1 MYKNYDSLRS
11 GRDTW
16 LKNDVG
22 DSIGSPPTAST
33 KKAFRYL
40 MTAFA
45 MLSFL
50 FLGGAAF
57 AQTTVISA
65 SGSGSFEGAN
75 FAADGWTLVQGTAA
89 ANNNFLTG
97 NAGAVGF
104 TPTHGTKGVF
114 VTTNGTSRGYNTGA
128 GSWIWMY
135 RDVTLNAGET
145 VASVT
150 MDMFGNPGDTGFDG
164 IVVGLTDQT
173 FTASIAT
180 GATGT
185 MSGTVVPGMTFATT
199 ATSNGFI
206 EDGSYAVATNRTFT
220 VSAVA
225 MGNTLSSSAKRLW
238 IGWRCDGSVGNPA
251 TPMSFDRVNFVTAA
265 PANFTAVQSGLFS
278 SPATWGGAVPAPGNN
293 IVIPAG
299 TTVTVDQALNYSSLT
314 IDGTLQWGSSSNTVT
329 LGGNVLIGSTGRLLA
344 YTAATTPVGITLTIG
359 GNYTNNGYANHAVGT
374 GTLATLTFNG
384 SGSTLG
390 GTGTFAGDGTR
401 GIIRQLFFQNNGSNT
416 INTTQNLTTYSL
428 GHTGAGNLN
437 TNGKLMVDN
446 TAQYYGLAENIQ
458 VANVAVTNMGS
469 GYTSAPIPS
478 CSGASLWTAAAALSV
493 GNVRITA
500 SDIYVVSVA
509 GTSGTT
515 APAHTS
521 GAATAT
527 GGTAE
532 FLWVGPAGTIGTPY
546 TPAAL
551 TVGTQ
556 YFYGGNLYTAVATTA
571 MGVAGAPVHTS
582 GTVGSLRYVGT
593 PAKVSASWDAIT
605 STLRSLNLVTAG
617 TGYASSTAP
626 AITIIA
632 NAAGTGASASAVVLY
647 TQNGPTSSLFQKSGG
662 AATISGGL
670 TINSDAGAGLLT
682 GDVQASSGVA
692 TLSTTNGGNNYTVA
706 PTVGFAG
713 PTQLNLVTNAGTGF
727 TSAPTITVTGGNL
740 VTGTALTSSNFTIT
754 VDNGNVASV
763 YLNTGTT
770 ATYSTPPTLSF
781 TGGGGSGATLAFP
794 SGSWPTATA
803 NIGTNG
809 QLTSFTMTNSG
820 YGYAAA
826 PTVGV
831 GTTTGTANGGTFTS
845 VAAAPVARVA
855 LYNLTLNFFA
865 PATSAIVNAD
875 DASIPTNRKINT
887 LSLNGNGNGLNL
899 ASNLVLYGTTPLAL
913 VASGNTPG
921 NILNMGGNTVTCT
934 TNGFGGLAGTIGA
947 TNSFVKNGSF
957 VLTGRG
963 GGSTFNFPFGGTFT
977 WFAGS
982 GSNATGSNTLTVKV
996 TDTAAP
1002 TNAVTG
1008 GTGLAMGTRAYRVQ
1022 TATTLGAAATAGT
1035 NPTILMS
1042 FNGVDGLTTTQDQ
1055 TFLSD
1060 GTSLTG
1066 PWTTRSTAFG
1076 ASGAL
1081 PATGTKTTAT
1091 VAPGPIVI
1099 TGDNYYAW
1107 STPASTIVDFSP
1119 LTVCASSGTFT
1130 ITGTNFTGVTAV
1142 SIGGTPVTSFTVVNA
1157 TTITG
1162 VAGSGTT
1169 GFASVTKN
1177 GATISGVQT
1186 VTVTGSAA
1194 APGVAPAS
1202 ANIIPG
1208 GAVSFT
1214 ATGAGGTM
1222 KWYDA
1227 ATGGTLLFTGN
1238 TYNANICT
1246 SRSIYVAEDNG
1257 SCEGARAAVPITVQ
1271 PIVITPTVASFC
1283 GTGGTTTLNV
1293 TPTDPSI
1300 TYTWTALTPTASF
1313 VSSNVGNS
1321 VDVNLTETSDFKVT
1335 ATTALGGCS
1344 IDAFISVGVY
1354 PLPTATV
1361 TTTASGVCP
1370 GTSATINSG
1379 LSAGNFTSSS
1389 ITFAPH
1395 TAPGTATTLVTGG
1408 AAVVPVSGG
1417 TSLPLD
1423 DVGWGGLPIGFN
1435 FNFFGT
1441 NYSTINVGSNGTVQ
1455 FGALN
1460 LTNTTGLADFSF
1472 TTLPS
1477 ASEPFN
1483 MVAILAMDND
1493 LSTSGAFNG
1502 AIKYWTE
1509 GYAPNRKFIVSY
1521 ENVREFGD
1529 TKISTAQGIFYETT
1543 GVIEVHVTS
1552 STNVDRVKLVG
1563 VNNGNGTIGVLAY
1576 ASGTSASASPQNPIS
1591 TSFAFRFSP
1600 PSNYTTTWFANG
1612 VQFAT
1617 GTNLFSQVV
1626 SPAVTTTYS
1635 ITYTNQTTLC
1645 TNAPGSAQV
1654 VMSVLGNTAPTGVN
1668 TLSSS
1673 PSVCAGFTAT
1683 LSTDYAGST
1692 AGLTYQWQSSPAG
1705 MGTWSD
1711 VSGATADT
1719 MISSPINA
1727 PTDFRLGIAS
1737 CGGTVGYTNPVT
1749 VNLTNSISSTSGA
1762 TRCGVGTVSLT
1773 ASGTPGASINWYAAS
1788 SGGTAIFT
1796 GSPYTPSVSST
1807 VTYYVAAETPGCTSP
1822 RVAVTATVNPAPA
1835 LTLSSSSANLCVGQT
1850 SGTVTITSNV
1860 ADYNSY
1866 IWNPSTGVSGSEIT
1880 GWTFTPSTT
1889 TVYTLTATEPGG
1901 CTNQATFTANVDVL
1915 PVDATADFTTVCAG
1929 SPVSLSASTIV
1940 LSPGPAV
1947 LPTGYCSPD
1956 SSGGAGSNPITSVAF
1971 NTLSN
1976 TGIVQTTPFYDT
1988 YPATGTTTTTVTAGQ
2003 TYNLTV
2009 SAATSILSV
2018 WIDWNRNGD
2027 LEDSEWQQVWTSASS
2042 GTLPILVPSNAVGGY
2057 TKMRLRSR
2065 GTGNTNGAS
2074 DDCTAFFSGTSQD
2087 YTINVIGAVEKTGL
2101 NYSWSPGG
2109 ATTQNVIVNP
2119 TSTTTYTVTATNP
2132 LTGCSNTDSILINV
2146 NPSPI
2151 APTGVDSSQCGNQI
2165 PTASVSDNNAFATP
2179 TFKWYADNVTTT
2191 TLQSSTST
2199 TYTTAIN
2206 TTTTFYVSVVNPG
2219 TGCESS
2225 RTPVT
2230 VTVSTADAI
2239 MASPSSSTIC
2249 PGTSVSVSVSSINTN
2264 YVYTWTALP
2273 STGSGITGSLSGTS
2287 NSITPTLPGTYTYTV
2302 NAVDGPC
2309 STFTTFTITAS
2320 NNPLLTVGA
2329 SPTTV
2334 CNGGISTLTASHPA
2348 YIFSTSTGAALDPMV
2363 GATDAL
2369 TTGNDDTPSDNPTP
2383 IGFTFNFDGVNFTDF
2398 SVSPDGW
2405 ILLGTD
2411 FGIDEFTN
2419 TTVATDNIP
2428 KLYPFWDDLATGTNG
2443 SVKTLVTGS
2452 APNRIFIVEW
2462 NVTVPRNTTGAV
2474 NSKFQAWLYET
2485 SNKIEYRYGA
2495 MGTPTSGS
2503 ISAGYTVD
2511 ATHFSSITFSN
2522 NTESKTTANDSNST
2536 KPASGRMFTYTPVT
2550 STVTWSPFTDLYTDA
2565 GATIP
2570 YAGQQLDVVF
2580 SKPAAT
2586 TVYTATATTAASC
2599 TTTQNVTVTNNSIN
2613 IAAITGGANDYCI
2626 GSPALDFDTAT
2637 PGVTWT
2643 SSNPSV
2649 ATVNSSGV
2657 MTALTAGTTII
2668 SATITNA
2675 GCTTVA
2681 PNPQTVVIND
2691 QVQIVSYTASQTVVT
2706 NGNTSFT
2713 VNATGTGLTYQWQVN
2728 EAPAFAGFV
2737 NVVDGG
2743 VYSGAQ
2749 TSTLN
2754 LTTVPD
2760 SMNGNLYHV
2769 IVSGQGVCTSK
2780 TTNPDS
2786 PLTVG
2791 STGIGSHPADV
2802 IICETTTVASFS
2814 VVATGDD
2821 TGGYQ
2826 WQEQVGGTGPWSNI
2840 TDGGIYSGA
2849 TTPTLSL
2856 SGLTLAQSTNK
2867 YRAVVTGAVTSATSN
2882 PATLTINQSVTVT
2895 ANPANANVCFSG
2907 GAASF
2912 TSTATGLI
2920 TSRQWQYSTNGVS
2933 GWASVVNG
2941 TPTGATYTGNTT
2953 GTLSVTTTA
2962 ATPATGHYYRLF
2974 YDAPLCTDVA
2984 SSAGQMIIFTPNA
2997 TSPGTQNF
3005 CAGVAT
3011 SAIPITGTGTTYNI
3025 SGGAAIG
3032 LANQTGVTSIPSF
3045 TPIAGTATIT
3055 LTPIASGCTGPNTT
3069 FTINVNGLPGTPTT
3083 GPSSPICEG
3092 SPLNLTSST
3101 ITIPGYTMNGNSGV
3115 SFINIAATGTSV
3127 PGALDDDSE
3136 HNITIPSFVFNG
3148 TTFTTA
3154 RVGMNGAIVLGSTTG
3169 EVSFSNAALP
3179 STAHS
3184 AGNVFLAPFWD
3195 DLDIQSAP
3203 TIKTQTVGNNFIIQY
3218 TSADHN
3224 DVGLADGITFQVQ
3237 LNLTS
3242 GAITY
3247 VYQDVSFGAGAT
3259 GQNAGASATI
3269 GIQMSSSSAVQF
3281 SNNTASLTN
3290 GQSITFTPN
3299 SASYSWTG
3307 PNGFSSSQQNPTVT
3321 ATASAAN
3328 AGTYTLTVTN
3338 VATGC
3343 QKVVT
3348 QNVTVTPAPAGGTLG
3363 SQTACY
3369 NSTPDDILL
3378 SGSVGSVVKWQ
3389 KASDMAF
3396 TSPQDIA
3403 NTTTTLT
3410 GAQVGNI
3417 TTTTYVRA
3425 VVQSGSCGT
3434 VNSTVATITPGNQTT
3449 WTVAGGW
3456 SNGAPTSTSAAT
3468 INGNFTA
3475 VADLNACSLTI
3486 QSGTV
3491 SVASG
3496 FDFYVSGK
3504 VTVSGGTVTFEDGS
3518 DLVQTRNDAN
3528 TGNIKYKRT
3537 ANLIRQDY
3545 VYWSSPVSGQLLQPF
3560 SPNTLNTR
3568 FYNLDEP
3575 TNAFVQIASPS
3586 TTSFDAAKGYM
3597 IRSANNHPT
3606 TLTPWTGTFTGVPRN
3621 GEYTIPVTV
3630 SGQGYNMI
3638 GNPYPSTVDADLFL
3652 AEPGNAGTL
3661 YFWTHISQAAAS
3673 GANYATYNTLGGTA
3687 AQSGGTAPTGAIR
3700 GGQGFILLKSSA
3712 STAKFT
3718 NAMRTA
3724 EGGAFYRSAQTAE
3737 KHRMWFNLNTPAH
3750 AMNQILVGYAEGATM
3765 GEDVAMDGR
3774 SIEGGSSISSL
3785 IGNDNY
3791 VIQAR
3796 PLPFVDTD
3804 VVPLGFNAATAGTY
3818 IIELDHMDG
3827 LFSGDQ
3833 NVYLKDNL
3841 LGVTHNIKQGAYS
3854 FASAEGSFANRFEV
3868 VYQSSPLG
3876 VDTPTFD
3883 ANSVVVYKDQ
3893 GMLHINSG
3901 KVVMSGVKIFD
3912 IRGRLI
3918 YERGAINAS
3927 EAVLNDLRA
3936 EEQVLLVQITS
3947 VDNEVVTRKVAY

>member
-1 MYKNYDSLRS
+1 MRS

-22 DSIGSPPTAST
+22 DPLGSPPTTS
-33 KKAFRYL
+33 KRLVFRFL
-40 MTAFA
+40 MTAFF

-50 FLGGAAF
+50 FLGGSAVQ
-57 AQTTVISA
+57 AQTTVISP

-75 FAADGWTLVQGTAA
+75 FAADGWTTVQLATPGG
-89 ANNNFLTG
+89 NNLALG
-97 NAGAVGF
+97 NAATIGF

-114 VTTNGTSRGYNTGA
+114 VTNNGTSRGYA
-128 GSWIWMY
+128 HASSWAWIY
-135 RDVTLNAGET
+135 KDVTLAAGET
-145 VASVT
+145 IPTFT

-164 IVVGLTDQT
+164 IVVGISDQT
-173 FTASIAT
+173 FTASNT
-180 GATGT
+180 VGATGS
-185 MSGTVVPGMTFATT
+185 MSGTAIPGMTIATV
-199 ATSNGFI
+199 ATSNTFI
-206 EDGSYAVATNRTFT
+206 EDGNYAVATTRTFT
-220 VSAVA
+220 LSGVA
-225 MGNTLSSSAKRLW
+225 MGNSLSSSTKRIW
-238 IGWRCDGSVGNPA
+238 IGWRCDGSVGNLT

-278 SPATWGGAVPAPGNN
+278 SPATWGGTVPAPGNS
-293 IVIPAG
+293 ITIPAG
-299 TTVTVDQALNYSSLT
+299 ATITVDQALNYSDLT
-314 IDGTLQWGSSSNTVT
+314 INGTLQWGSSSNSVT
-329 LGGNVLIGSTGRLLA
+329 IGGNVLINSGGKLLA
-344 YTAATTPVGITLTIG
+344 YTAATTPVGITMTIG

-416 INTTQNLTTYSL
+416 INTTQNLTVYNL
-428 GHTGAGNLN
+428 GHTGTSSLN
-437 TNGKLMVDN
+437 TNGKLAVDN
-446 TAQYYGLAENIQ
+446 TAQYYGQAANIQ

-478 CSGASLWTAAAALSV
+478 CSGAALWTAAATLSV
-493 GNVRITA
+493 GNVRVTTT
-500 SDIYVVSVA
+500 DIYVVSVA
-509 GTSGTT
+509 GTSGTS
-515 APAHTS
+515 APVHTS
-521 GAATAT
+521 GAAAAT

-551 TVGTQ
+551 VVGTQ

-571 MGVAGAPVHTS
+571 MGVAGAPVHTT

-593 PAKVSASWDAIT
+593 PAMVSANWDATT
-605 STLRSLNLVTAG
+605 STLRSLNLVNAG
-617 TGYASSTAP
+617 SGYSSSTGP
-626 AITIIA
+626 AISIVA
-632 NAAGTGASASAVVLY
+632 NAAGTGAAATAVVLY
-647 TQNGPTSSLFQKSGG
+647 TQNGPTASSFQKSGG
-662 AATISGGL
+662 GATVSGGL

-682 GDVQASSGVA
+682 SDVQASSGVA

-706 PTVGFAG
+706 PVVGFAG
-713 PTQLNLVTNAGTGF
+713 PTQVNLVTNAGTGY
-727 TSAPTITVTGGNL
+727 TAAPTITVTGGNL
-740 VTGTALTSSNFTIT
+740 VTGTALTSANFTIT
-754 VDNGNVASV
+754 VNNGNVASV

-794 SGSWPTATA
+794 SGSWPAATA
-803 NIGTNG
+803 NIGANG
-809 QLTSFTMTNSG
+809 QLTSFTVTNSG

-831 GTTTGTANGGTFTS
+831 GTASGTANGGTFTT
-845 VAAAPVARVA
+845 VATAPVARVA

-865 PATSAIVNAD
+865 PATSAVVNGD
-875 DASIPTNRKINT
+875 DAAIPTNRKINT
-887 LSLNGNGNGLNL
+887 LSLNGNGNGLNIT
-899 ASNLVLYGTTPLAL
+899 SNLVLYGTTPLAL

-934 TNGFGGLAGTIGA
+934 TNGFAGLSGTVGA

-963 GGSTFNFPFGGTFT
+963 GASVFNFPFGGTVT
-977 WFAGS
+977 WSAGS
-982 GSNATGSNTLTVKV
+982 GTLATGSNVLTAKV
-996 TDTAAP
+996 SDTAAP

-1022 TATTLGAAATAGT
+1022 TATTLGAAATTGT
-1035 NPTILMS
+1035 NPTILVS
-1042 FNGVDGLTTTQDQ
+1042 FNGTDALTTTQDQ
-1055 TFLSD
+1055 TFLAD
-1060 GTSLTG
+1060 ATSLNG
-1066 PWTTRSTAFG
+1066 PWTIRSTAFG

-1081 PATGTKTTAT
+1081 PTASTKTTAT
-1091 VAPGPIVI
+1091 SAPGPIVH

-1107 STPASTIVDFSP
+1107 ATPAATITDFSP

-1142 SIGGTPVTSFTVVNA
+1142 SIGGTPVSSFTIVNA

-1162 VAGSGTT
+1162 TAGTGTT
-1169 GFASVTKN
+1169 GVASVTKN

-1186 VTVTGSAA
+1186 VTVTGSPT
-1194 APGVAPAS
+1194 APGVSPTSAS
-1202 ANIIPG
+1202 IITG

-1214 ATGAGGTM
+1214 ATGTGGTM

-1227 ATGGTLLFTGN
+1227 ATGGTLLFTGD
-1238 TYNANICT
+1238 TYNTNICT
-1246 SRSIYVAEDNG
+1246 TRTLYVAEDNG
-1257 SCEGARAAVPITVQ
+1257 SCEGARASVTVTVQ
-1271 PIVITPTVASFC
+1271 PIVVSATTSTFC
-1283 GTGGTTTLNV
+1283 GTGATTTLSV

-1300 TYTWTALTPTASF
+1300 TYTWTALTTSASL
-1313 VSSNVGNS
+1313 SATTGNS
-1321 VDVNLTETSDFKVT
+1321 VDATVSETSEFKVT
-1335 ATTALGGCS
+1335 ATTTLGGCS
-1344 IDAFISVGVY
+1344 VDAFYSVGVY

-1361 TTTASGVCP
+1361 TTSATGVCP

-1379 LSAGNFTSSS
+1379 LSAGNFTAAC
-1389 ITFAPH
+1389 ITPAPK
-1395 TAPGTATTLVTGG
+1395 TAPGTVNYLANNGVLTTALT
-1408 AAVVPVSGG
+1408 SG
-1417 TSLPLD
+1417 TAD
-1423 DVGWGGLPIGFN
+1423 DGGWGNIPLGFS

-1441 NYSTINVGSNGTVQ
+1441 NYTNVNVGTNAVLQ
-1455 FGALN
+1455 FGTYNATALGDFTIGA
-1460 LTNTTGLADFSF
+1460 LPNTVDPLG
-1472 TTLPS
+1472 
-1477 ASEPFN
+1477 
-1483 MVAILAMDND
+1483 AIFAGSND
-1493 LSTSGAFNG
+1493 LRVDQTGGAG
-1502 AIKYWTE
+1502 PATYVRYWTE
-1509 GYAPNRKFIVSY
+1509 GYAPNRRFVIEYNVFQWTSGLTSTNRHNVQVIV
-1521 ENVREFGD
+1521 
-1529 TKISTAQGIFYETT
+1529 YETLGT
-1543 GVIEVHVTS
+1543 VDIIAKEVL
-1552 STNVDRVKLVG
+1552 STNSKSIG
-1563 VNNGNGTIGVLAY
+1563 VNSPTGTIGAAAPNCTTNAVNFW
-1576 ASGTSASASPQNPIS
+1576 SGTTATISAASPQ
-1591 TSFAFRFSP
+1591 AWRFSP

-1612 VQFAT
+1612 VQFVT

-1626 SPAVTTTYS
+1626 SPSVTTTYS

-1645 TNAPGSAQV
+1645 TNSPGSAQV
-1654 VMSVLGNTAPTGVN
+1654 VMSVLGNTPPTGVN

-1673 PSVCAGFTAT
+1673 PTVCAGFTAT

-1705 MGTWSD
+1705 AGTWTD
-1711 VSGATADT
+1711 VPGAVADT

-1727 PTDFRLGIAS
+1727 PTDFRLGISS

-1788 SGGTAIFT
+1788 SGGTPLFT
-1796 GSPYTPSVSST
+1796 GSPYTPSLSST

-1822 RVAVTATVNPAPA
+1822 RVAVSAVVNPAPA
-1835 LTLSSSSANLCVGQT
+1835 LTLSSSSADLCVGQT
-1850 SGTVTITSNV
+1850 SSTVTITSNV

-1866 IWNPSTGVSGSEIT
+1866 VWNPSTGVSGSEIT
-1880 GWTFTPSTT
+1880 GWTFSPSVT

-1901 CTNQATFTANVDVL
+1901 CTNQATFTANVDAL
-1915 PVDATADFTTVCAG
+1915 PVDATADLTTVCAG
-1929 SPVSLSASTIV
+1929 FPVALSASTIV
-1940 LSPGPAV
+1940 LSSGPAV

-1956 SSGGAGSNPITSVAF
+1956 SSGGGGSNPITSVVF

-1976 TGIVQTTPFYDT
+1976 TGIVQTTPFFDT

-2065 GTGNTNGAS
+2065 GSGNPNGAS
-2074 DDCTAFFSGTSQD
+2074 DDCSAFFSGTSQD

-2101 NYSWSPGG
+2101 DYSWSPGG
-2109 ATTQNVIVNP
+2109 ATTQNIIVNP

-2146 NPSPI
+2146 NPIPI
-2151 APTGVDSSQCGNQI
+2151 APTGVDSSQCGNQV
-2165 PTASVSDNNAFATP
+2165 PTASVSDNNAFTTP

-2191 TLQSSTST
+2191 ALQSSTST

-2206 TTTTFYVSVVNPG
+2206 ATTTFYVSVVNPG

-2230 VTVSTADAI
+2230 ITVSNADAI
-2239 MASPSSSTIC
+2239 MASPSSSTVC
-2249 PGTSVSVSVSSINTN
+2249 PGGSVSVNVTSTN
-2264 YVYTWTALP
+2264 SNYTYTWTALP
-2273 STGSGITGSLSGTS
+2273 STGSGITGSLSGAS
-2287 NSITPTLPGTYTYTV
+2287 NSITPTLSGTYTYTV

-2309 STFTTFTITAS
+2309 STFTTFTITATA
-2320 NNPLLTVGA
+2320 NPVLTAGA
-2329 SPTTV
+2329 VPAAV
-2334 CNGGISTLTASHPA
+2334 CNNGISTLTAAHPSR
-2348 YIFSTSTGAALDPMV
+2348 ITFSTSTGAALDPMV
-2363 GATDAL
+2363 GATDVL
-2369 TTGNDDTPSDNPTP
+2369 TTDNDDTPTAAPAA
-2383 IGFTFNFDGVNFTDF
+2383 IGFTFNFNGVDYSDY

-2405 ILLGTD
+2405 ILLGA
-2411 FGIDEFTN
+2411 GSAVDEFSN
-2419 TTVATDNIP
+2419 SATSTANIP
-2428 KLYPFWDDLATGTNG
+2428 KLYPYWDDMATGTDGN
-2443 SVKTLVTGS
+2443 VKTLVTGS

-2462 NVTVPRNTTGAV
+2462 NTTVPRSLGGAA
-2474 NSKFQAWLYET
+2474 NAKFQAWLYET
-2485 SNKIEYRYGA
+2485 SNKIEYRYGT
-2495 MGTPTSGS
+2495 MSTTTGS
-2503 ISAGYTVD
+2503 ATAGYTVNG
-2511 ATHFSSITFSN
+2511 TTFSN
-2522 NTESKTTANDSNST
+2522 ITFTSNTESKTTANNNNT
-2536 KPASGRMFTYTPVT
+2536 GVPASGRMYTYLQEA
-2550 STVTWSPFTDLYTDA
+2550 STVTWSPSTDLYTDA

-2570 YAGQQLDVVF
+2570 YAGQNLAVVY
-2580 SKPAAT
+2580 SKPAVT
-2586 TVYTATATTAASC
+2586 TTYTATATGPAPANC

-2643 SSNPSV
+2643 SSNPAV
-2649 ATVNSSGV
+2649 ATVDASGV
-2657 MTALTAGTTII
+2657 VTALTAGTTII
-2668 SATITNA
+2668 GATITNA

-2691 QVQIVSYTASQTVVT
+2691 QVQIVSFTASQTVVT
-2706 NGNTSFT
+2706 LGNTSFN

-2728 EAPAFAGFV
+2728 EAPGFTGFV
-2737 NVVDGG
+2737 NVVDDAI
-2743 VYSGAQ
+2743 YSGAQ
-2749 TSTLN
+2749 TATLN
-2754 LTTVPD
+2754 LTAVPA
-2760 SMNGNLYHV
+2760 SFNGNLYHV
-2769 IVSGQGVCTSK
+2769 VVSGLGVCAPKTS
-2780 TTNPDS
+2780 NPDS

-2791 STGIGSHPADV
+2791 DTGITTHPTDV
-2802 IICETTTVASFS
+2802 TICETTTVASFS
-2814 VVATGDD
+2814 VVASGDD
-2821 TGGYQ
+2821 SGGYQ
-2826 WQEQVGGTGPWSNI
+2826 WQEQVGGTGPWTNI
-2840 TDGGIYSGA
+2840 TNGGIYSGA

-2856 SGLTLAQSTNK
+2856 SGLTVAQSTNK
-2867 YRAVVTGAVTSATSN
+2867 YRAVVTGAVTSANSN
-2882 PATLTINQSVTVT
+2882 PATLTINQSITVQT
-2895 ANPANANVCFSG
+2895 NPSNANVCFTG
-2907 GAASF
+2907 GSASF
-2912 TSTATGLI
+2912 SSTATGLI
-2920 TSRQWQYSTNGVS
+2920 SSRQWQYSTNGVS

-2941 TPTGATYTGNTT
+2941 TPAGATYTGNTT
-2953 GTLSVTTTA
+2953 GTLNVTTTA
-2962 ATPATGHYYRLF
+2962 ATPTTGHYYRLF
-2974 YDAPLCTDVA
+2974 YDAPLCADANSTA
-2984 SSAGQMIIFTPNA
+2984 AQMIIFTPSA

-3011 SAIPITGTGTTYNI
+3011 SAIPLTGTGTTFNI

-3055 LTPIASGCTGPNTT
+3055 ITPIASGCTGPNTT
-3069 FTINVNGLPGTPTT
+3069 FTINVNGLPGSPTT
-3083 GPSSPICEG
+3083 GPTAPVCEG
-3092 SPLNLTSST
+3092 SPLTLTSST
-3101 ITIPGYTMNGNSGV
+3101 VTIPGYTMNGNSGV
-3115 SFINIAATGTSV
+3115 SFIDISATGTSV
-3127 PGALDDDSE
+3127 TGALGDDSE
-3136 HNITIPSFVFNG
+3136 HNITMPAFTFNG
-3148 TTFTTA
+3148 TAFTTA
-3154 RVGMNGAIVLGSTTG
+3154 RVGMNGAIVLGATTG

-3179 STAHS
+3179 STAHT

-3203 TIKTQTVGNNFIIQY
+3203 TIKTQTVGNIFIIQY

-3224 DVGLADGITFQVQ
+3224 DVGLGDGITFQVQ

-3247 VYQDVSFGAGAT
+3247 VYQDVSFGTGAT

-3307 PNGFSSSQQNPTVT
+3307 PNGFSSNQQNPTVT

-3348 QNVTVTPAPAGGTLG
+3348 QNVTVTPAPAGGTL
-3363 SQTACY
+3363 SNQTACY

-3378 SGSVGSVVKWQ
+3378 AGSVGSVVKWQ
-3389 KASDMAF
+3389 KSSDLAF

-3417 TTTTYVRA
+3417 TATTYVRA

-3434 VNSTVATITPGNQTT
+3434 TNSAVATITPGNQTT

-3491 SVASG
+3491 SFPGG
-3496 FDFYVSGK
+3496 FDAYVSGK
-3504 VTVSGGTVTFEDGS
+3504 VSVNGGTITFEDGS

-3568 FYNLDEP
+3568 FYTLDESS
-3575 TNAFVQIASPS
+3575 NGFSQIASPS

-3597 IRSANNHPT
+3597 IRAANNHPAV
-3606 TLTPWTGTFTGVPRN
+3606 LTPWTGTFTGTPRN

-3630 SGQGYNMI
+3630 NGQGYNMI

-3673 GANYATYNTLGGTA
+3673 GANYASYNTFGGTA
-3687 AQSGGTAPTGAIR
+3687 AQSGGSAPTGAIR

-3712 STAKFT
+3712 STARFT

-3724 EGGAFYRSAQTAE
+3724 EGGAFYRNAQTAE
-3737 KHRMWFNLNTPAH
+3737 KHRMWFNLNTPGH

-3765 GEDVAMDGR
+3765 GEDIAMDGK
-3774 SIEGGSSISSL
+3774 SIEGGSSISTL
-3785 IGNDNY
+3785 IGSDNY

-3796 PLPFVDTD
+3796 SLPFVDTD
-3804 VVPLGFNAATAGTY
+3804 VVPMGFTAATAGTY
-3818 IIELDHMDG
+3818 IIELDHVDG

-3833 NVYLKDNL
+3833 NIYLKDNL

-3854 FASAEGSFANRFEV
+3854 FASAEGTFANRFEV

-3883 ANSVVVYKDQ
+3883 ANSVVVYKNQ

-3901 KVVMSGVKIFD
+3901 KIVMSGVKIFD
-3912 IRGRLI
+3912 VRGRLI

-3927 EAVLNDLRA
+3927 ETVLNDLRA

-3947 VDNEVVTRKVAY
+3947 VDNEVVTKKVAY